1 MVIQSPLAS
10 DTLLVLDRNN
20 PGSKIRKN
28 KILLQIPI
36 RELHNDMMSDDT
48 LIGMEGVQD
57 CEGNILI
64 SDTKLRSL
72 LPPHVR
78 MMSDR
83 YKIMKVCENC
93 IQMHNVHHSY
103 NRFICHRIKDLKDK
117 FDEHNPRTRNR
128 REAEL
133 ALNNYQN
140 KVKPNGEHRFKT
152 AKDAVFCTMCEPPDD
167 EFKSLH
173 KIECVLGECTSC
185 PGYDRPPEEIE
196 MENDIS
202 FHWYNTLPS
211 CSIHKMLPKYPSE
224 EPGVRLIQTKSC
236 PTCDLD
242 QELDKKYVWGEFYK
256 GKYLTKIQK
265 PFQEF
270 FHDFYLPTLKK
281 YTYHRFLKIILNHY
295 LKKHN
300 VS

>member
-1 MVIQSPLAS
+1 MRENSNTEFSRVLKRLGKQKVSWQLEEDFLKWLDNHSMVIQSPLAS
-10 DTLLVLDRNN
+10 DTLLVSDRNN

-48 LIGMEGVQD
+48 LIGMKGVRD

-72 LPPHVR
+72 LPPHLR

-83 YKIMKVCENC
+83 YKIMCSCENC

-117 FDEHNPRTRNR
+117 FDEHNLRTRNG

-140 KVKPNGEHRFKT
+140 KVKPMGSIDSKRQRMPCFVQCVNHWMMNLILSYTWNAHR
-152 AKDAVFCTMCEPPDD
+152 
-167 EFKSLH
+167 
-173 KIECVLGECTSC
+173 
-185 PGYDRPPEEIE
+185 
-196 MENDIS
+196 
-202 FHWYNTLPS
+202 
-211 CSIHKMLPKYPSE
+211 
-224 EPGVRLIQTKSC
+224 QT
-236 PTCDLD
+236 D
-242 QELDKKYVWGEFYK
+242 YRY
-256 GKYLTKIQK
+256 
-265 PFQEF
+265 
-270 FHDFYLPTLKK
+270 
-281 YTYHRFLKIILNHY
+281 
-295 LKKHN
+295 
-300 VS
+300 